1 MKKKTLIILLLVDT
15 AFSFHSLFMLFLDWE
30 DKKGLVPTDSLP
42 KETIRRLL
50 SFGIIQYDLI
60 IFAFSILCFL
70 ILITIYKRG
79 VEALLR
85 KNTYRML
92 NCLLIAVAFICG
104 LEFCLSWIDH
114 GKHYGYS
121 ASFAN
126 TFRHYFNSTCGA
138 VYLTNMAFSI
148 LIALSLFA
156 TNRKHKK
163 INQNK

>member
-15 AFSFHSLFMLFLDWE
+15 AFSFHSLFMLFLDRE
-30 DKKGLVPTDSLP
+30 DKKGLIPADLLP

-85 KNTYRML
+85 KNTVRML

-104 LEFCLSWIDH
+104 LAFCLSWIDH

-121 ASFAN
+121 ASLAN

-138 VYLTNMAFSI
+138 VYLTIMVLSI

-156 TNRKHKK
+156 INRKHKT
-163 INQNK
+163 IGQNQ